1 MTIYGGP
8 DIETD
13 GLILRLQ
20 AANNKSYI
28 GSGTSWKDL
37 SGNARNFTLVNSPT
51 FSTTRKGKFIFGG
64 TNQYASYAQ
73 PILVNRDQFTW

>member
-37 SGNARNFTLVNSPT
+37 SGNARNFTLQQILQLKS
-51 FSTTRKGKFIFGG
+51 FLSLLTR
-64 TNQYASYAQ
+64 
-73 PILVNRDQFTW
+73 D